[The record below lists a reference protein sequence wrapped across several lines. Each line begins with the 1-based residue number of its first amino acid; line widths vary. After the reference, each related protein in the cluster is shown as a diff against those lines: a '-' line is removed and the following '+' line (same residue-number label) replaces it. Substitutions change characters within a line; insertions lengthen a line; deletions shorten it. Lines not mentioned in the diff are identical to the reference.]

1 MSNQQNEELK
11 LKILDEITSMSVD
24 EFQTLCE
31 RHDLWTN
38 GAGYKVAKDLS
49 KPEGFSG
56 IASIIDITI
65 FKLVN
70 IEFEDRSN

>member
-1 MSNQQNEELK
+1 MSNHYNEELK
-11 LKILDEITSMSVD
+11 FKILDEITSMSVD

-38 GAGYKVAKDLS
+38 
-49 KPEGFSG
+49 
-56 IASIIDITI
+56 IDITI
-65 FKLVN
+65 SKLVN